1 MEKTKRRHALSEEK
15 EERKKQIKREKKIKQ
30 MKQNEQDEFDFDMET
45 VINMTNRNNKNV
57 ANKNRAIQ
65 EKNQRRIA
73 KKKKM
78 IKRTVKWTSLLI
90 IILAGIIFEFASPM
104 FNITDIE
111 VINTNLLSQEKIIS
125 LSGLTKNQNIFRF
138 LKSDVIKAIKED
150 PYVENVKIERK
161 LPNKVQID
169 VEERQRNFSLEFL
182 NSYAYIN
189 NQGYILEISED
200 KQNLTVIKG
209 SKTSEENIVPGNRLA
224 QEDLERL
231 EVAIKI
237 MAIAKENELE
247 DKVTSIDISNKNEY
261 ILYLETEKKTVYL
274 GNQDNLTTKMLY
286 TKKIVEEEAENE
298 GTIFVNGDFT
308 NKFKAYFR
316 ETV

>member
-1 MEKTKRRHALSEEK
+1 
-15 EERKKQIKREKKIKQ
+15 

-237 MAIAKENELE
+237 MAIA
-247 DKVTSIDISNKNEY
+247 
-261 ILYLETEKKTVYL
+261 
-274 GNQDNLTTKMLY
+274 NLCL
-286 TKKIVEEEAENE
+286 
-298 GTIFVNGDFT
+298 
-308 NKFKAYFR
+308 
-316 ETV
+316 